1 MENSVNRCADP
12 FADIHPGKTE
22 QQRGTQNDHH
32 EEDRHCGIDTDCVN
46 NRAAEEMPHNAA
58 RSRGKQTIDSKLK
71 EPLEAA
77 GTKHQADETDDAYDP

>member
-1 MENSVNRCADP
+1 
-12 FADIHPGKTE
+12 
-22 QQRGTQNDHH
+22 
-32 EEDRHCGIDTDCVN
+32 
-46 NRAAEEMPHNAA
+46 MPHNAA